1 MAIMINCAH
10 DWSFDLFVA
19 DCNSYKAL
27 PIKGVYCRQ
36 GASDNEVF
44 ISTLKRICNDWIRDN
59 TECFTVRGINSS
71 NCEYSYVE
79 YCDMADALWSFLC
92 NEVYISDW
100 YKDIYNQ
107 RPHLDKD
114 LYLWALGYHD
124 LVDTLLWCGLSFRR
138 MNDII
143 GDFVHSARDIRI
155 RMEEYACNN

>member
-1 MAIMINCAH
+1 MAIMINCAS

-19 DCNSYKAL
+19 DCNNYKAL

-44 ISTLKRICNDWIRDN
+44 ISTLKRICNDWIREN
-59 TECFTVRGINSS
+59 TERFTVRGINSS

-79 YCDMADALWSFLC
+79 RQDMADALWSFLC

-100 YKDIYNQ
+100 YKDTYNQ

-114 LYLWALGYHD
+114 LYLWALGCHD

-143 GDFVHSARDIRI
+143 GDYVHSAHDIRT
-155 RMEEYACNN
+155 RMEEYARNN